1 MPAPAAGAVAITR
14 AVVLKSVEPEY
25 TDEARKARMQGTVA
39 VLIEIDRDGHAR
51 NPRVRSGL
59 GLGLDER
66 AVEAVLK
73 WRFRPYLQDGM
84 PVAGSALI
92 EVHFRLL

>member
-1 MPAPAAGAVAITR
+1 MAMRAIPAYAAV
-14 AVVLKSVEPEY
+14 
-25 TDEARKARMQGTVA
+25 
-39 VLIEIDRDGHAR
+39 
-51 NPRVRSGL
+51 L